1 MANTTWKDIAEVVG
15 ITAIVA
21 SLVFVGIQLN
31 QDREVALSEVAQF
44 SAATYAELQI
54 ALAEHS
60 EILAKSNRK
69 EELTESESIAIKALI
84 NAMHRQVVTNALERR
99 LHGDSGKVPIAI
111 FAIWLHQ
118 NPGARAIWMRQRSE
132 INQRAEKISNELAF
146 IARLYD
152 EILSALTLL
161 DEDSA

>member
-1 MANTTWKDIAEVVG
+1 MANTTWKDIAEFVG

-60 EILAKSNRK
+60 EILAKSNRQ
-69 EELTESESIAIKALI
+69 E
-84 NAMHRQVVTNALERR
+84 
-99 LHGDSGKVPIAI
+99 
-111 FAIWLHQ
+111 
-118 NPGARAIWMRQRSE
+118 
-132 INQRAEKISNELAF
+132 
-146 IARLYD
+146 
-152 EILSALTLL
+152 ALT
-161 DEDSA
+161 